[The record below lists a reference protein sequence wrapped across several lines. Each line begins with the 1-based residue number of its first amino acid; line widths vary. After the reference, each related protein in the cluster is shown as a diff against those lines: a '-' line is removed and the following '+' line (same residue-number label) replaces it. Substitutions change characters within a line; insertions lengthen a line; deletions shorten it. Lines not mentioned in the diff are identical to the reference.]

1 MQKQESKKKKK
12 KKKKKTLH
20 AQQNSFFL
28 KAIGFLYLQSIKKC
42 YGYV

>member
-1 MQKQESKKKKK
+1 MQKQESKKKK
-12 KKKKKTLH
+12 TLH
-20 AQQNSFFL
+20 IQQNSFFL

>member
-1 MQKQESKKKKK
+1 MQKQESKKKK

>member
-1 MQKQESKKKKK
+1 MQKQESKKKIQS
-12 KKKKKTLH
+12 LH

-28 KAIGFLYLQSIKKC
+28 KAIGFLYLQTIKKC